1 METEQMLSDKQTA
14 PLGVVFSDL
23 LGRWREMTNSIREW
37 KRTAFPHRS
46 IVKVNAPSY
55 KGYGIVMATGEC
67 DTDKLAVMLE
77 NGNTWW
83 YPVESCER
91 IADMKQVPAY
101 ARRQKLKLHGCY
113 KLKAA

>member
-1 METEQMLSDKQTA
+1 MSDQHVTDSPA
-14 PLGVVFSDL
+14 ATPVVACSDL
-23 LGRWREMTNSIREW
+23 LSRWSEMTNSIREW
-37 KRTAFPHRS
+37 KRTAFPHRC

-67 DTDKLAVMLE
+67 DTDKLPVMLE

-83 YPVESCER
+83 YPVEGCER
-91 IADMKQVPAY
+91 ITDMKQVPAY